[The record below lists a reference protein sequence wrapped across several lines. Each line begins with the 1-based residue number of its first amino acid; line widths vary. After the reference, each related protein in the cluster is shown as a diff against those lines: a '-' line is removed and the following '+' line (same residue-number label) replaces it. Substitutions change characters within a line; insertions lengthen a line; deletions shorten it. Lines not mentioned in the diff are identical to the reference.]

1 VADYC
6 GGRTSRSFYP
16 RLDAFTRLLSED
28 MVLLPGIINVAKDF
42 GGSSREHRYN
52 PEDDFKVWL
61 MAAFLV

>member
-1 VADYC
+1 
-6 GGRTSRSFYP
+6 
-16 RLDAFTRLLSED
+16 